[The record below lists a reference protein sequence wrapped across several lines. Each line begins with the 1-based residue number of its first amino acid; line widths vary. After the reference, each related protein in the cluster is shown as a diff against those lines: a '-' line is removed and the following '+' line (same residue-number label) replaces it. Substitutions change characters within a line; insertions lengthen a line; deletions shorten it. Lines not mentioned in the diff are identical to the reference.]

1 MSHFNF
7 VHSCCRTLRLLFAAW
22 LVIFPPGFARADE
35 AARARIHVGVTG
47 AGSVTPAGGSFAPGS
62 TVLFSATP
70 SAGFVFSHWTDAAG
84 EALSYAADQP
94 TLRYTVTGRAALQAR
109 FVRNPFARIAG
120 TVNCW
125 IRTFAF
131 MPETGFPSS
140 ESRGLLAIAF
150 TKTGGFS
157 GRMIFDGEVLRVK
170 GAMNGLG
177 KAHLRLAKADGT
189 TLRVELRMK
198 VDDPADAL
206 DVAVLGGDYCALG
219 SVGLTGSPAL
229 TARSS
234 VVLSPAPDGDATPF
248 GDIGYAS
255 LVRAASGAY
264 RGAGR
269 LGDGAAVSFGGRVVR
284 DHFESVAALPVYARL
299 GDGGILS
306 GLIDFET
313 NRDPGDR
320 IAGTLQRHAAPA
332 PAPVVP
338 HPATTAARVYV
349 SAHGDDA
356 NPGTRNFPQ
365 RSLQRALAQISG
377 EGEIVML
384 AGDYEQEKLNL
395 ATARRLTIRSEPGG
409 RVRVLFGGKVLGA
422 AFTQHSGNVWKAAA
436 PFSLPVQG
444 TENRFWIFE
453 LGQPE
458 GAAAPDTAWGLR
470 RARDFRLEHFRLR
483 QASSIAGVEFSNGSY
498 FLADGV
504 LYVRTSNGER
514 PAAAQEFRIPSQDPA
529 DSFVFGATGQTDVSL
544 EGIEVYFGMNNA
556 NFTGAGRYRAAGC
569 MFFGAG
575 NWGIVA
581 VNARIGLEEECEY
594 AANANDGSAAT
605 NYPAEPMSVTVLNA
619 WSHDNG
625 DEGHSPHVNCRG
637 YYLGGLFENN
647 ASGGIT
653 PAIGATAVILGSR
666 TRGNVGGISPA
677 VEPDVHVF
685 VSGWISS
692 GDFDAIE
699 QWTDGLA
706 TVVDSRIENLQRYAL
721 SAIAPA
727 ARIHAFNTRISG
739 GQGITGGAGAA
750 GIVVQTGRAEVIH
763 RRADA
768 AATNYNVAGSSQ
780 IPPRFA
786 SRVAPFGS
794 RAPNGRIEIETLD
807 SDGRPVS
814 LLREDFYL
822 DSANTIFIVGRNAQ
836 ALRLAI
842 DPHTGVFTGAY
853 RDRLDPSA
861 RHTLGGIVLQ
871 EQRRGE
877 GGSIRG
883 SASDLVKISPL

>member
-1 MSHFNF
+1 MSPFNF
-7 VHSCCRTLRLLFAAW
+7 VQSCCRTLCLLFAAW
-22 LVIFPPGFARADE
+22 LVIFLPGFARADE
-35 AARARIHVGVTG
+35 TARARIHVGVTG

-70 SAGFVFSHWTDAAG
+70 SEGFVFSHWTDATG
-84 EALSYAADQP
+84 EALSFAADQP
-94 TLRYTVTGRAALQAR
+94 TLHYTVTGRAVLNAR
-109 FVRNPFARIAG
+109 FVRNPFTRIAG
-120 TVNCW
+120 TVNCA

-131 MPETGFPSS
+131 LPETGFPSAD
-140 ESRGLLAIAF
+140 SRGLLAISF

-170 GAMNGLG
+170 GAMNGLR

-206 DVAVLGGDYCALG
+206 DVAVIGGDYCALG
-219 SVGLTGSPAL
+219 SVALSRSPAL
-229 TARSS
+229 AARNSI
-234 VVLSPAPDGDATPF
+234 VLSPAPDGDATLF

-269 LGDGAAVSFGGRVVR
+269 LGDGAAVSFGGWVVR
-284 DHFESVAALPVYARL
+284 DHFEGVAALPVYARL

-306 GLIDFET
+306 GLIDFQT
-313 NRDPGDR
+313 DRDPGDR

-332 PAPVVP
+332 PVVP
-338 HPATTAARVYV
+338 HPATAAARVYV
-349 SAHGDDA
+349 STHGDDA
-356 NPGTRNFPQ
+356 NPGTRNSPQ

-384 AGDYEQEKLNL
+384 AGDYEQETLNL
-395 ATARRLTIRSEPGG
+395 PTARELTIRSEPGG
-409 RVRVLFGGKVLGA
+409 RVRVFLGGKVLGA

-436 PFSLPVQG
+436 PFTLPVQG
-444 TENRFWIFE
+444 SENRFWIFE

-498 FLADGV
+498 FLADDV

-556 NFTGAGRYRAAGC
+556 DFTGAGRYRAAGC
-569 MFFGAG
+569 KFFGAG
-575 NWGIVA
+575 NSGILA
-581 VNARIGLEEECEY
+581 DNARIGLEEDCEY
-594 AANANDGSAAT
+594 AANANDGSSPS
-605 NYPAEPMSVTVLNA
+605 NYVPEPLSVTVLNA

-637 YYLGGLFENN
+637 WYLGGLFENN

-653 PAIGATAVILGSR
+653 PAIGATAVIVGSR
-666 TRGNVGGISPA
+666 TRGNLGGISPTVA
-677 VEPDVHVF
+677 PDVHVF

-692 GDFDAIE
+692 GDFEGIE
-699 QWTDGLA
+699 QWTGGLA
-706 TVVDSRIENLQRYAL
+706 TVVDSRIENPQRYAL
-721 SAIAPA
+721 SAIVPA

-739 GQGITGGAGAA
+739 GQGITGGGGAA
-750 GIVVQTGRAEVIH
+750 GTVVKTGRAEFIY

-768 AATNYNVAGSSQ
+768 SATNYDVAGSSQ
-780 IPPRFA
+780 TPPRSA
-786 SRVAPFGS
+786 GRVAPFGS
-794 RAPNGRIEIETLD
+794 GAPNGRIEIETLD
-807 SDGRPVS
+807 ADGTPAS

-822 DSANTIFIVGRNAQ
+822 DPANTIFIVGRNAQ
-836 ALRLAI
+836 ALRLTI
-842 DPHTGVFTGAY
+842 DPLTGIFTGAY

-861 RHTLGGIVLQ
+861 RHAFGGVILQ
-871 EQRRGE
+871 EQRLGVGCSPRA
-877 GGSIRG
+877 GSR
-883 SASDLVKISPL
+883 DLVKISPL